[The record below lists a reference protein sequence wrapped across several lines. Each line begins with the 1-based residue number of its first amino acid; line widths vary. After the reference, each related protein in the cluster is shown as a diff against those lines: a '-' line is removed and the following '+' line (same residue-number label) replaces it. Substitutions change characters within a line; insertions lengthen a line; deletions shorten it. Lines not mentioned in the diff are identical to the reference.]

1 MKDGCVCGGGK
12 GWVGLGEVGG
22 RRGEGWVGLG
32 EVGGEGWVCV
42 RGR

>member
-1 MKDGCVCGGGK
+1 M
-12 GWVGLGEVGG
+12 GLGEVGV